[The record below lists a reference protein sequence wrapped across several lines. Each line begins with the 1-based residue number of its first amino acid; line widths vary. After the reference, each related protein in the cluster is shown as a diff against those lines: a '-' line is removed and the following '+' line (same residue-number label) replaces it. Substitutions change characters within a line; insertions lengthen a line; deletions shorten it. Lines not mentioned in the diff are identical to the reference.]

1 MLIDRCS
8 ALRAT
13 NLFQSNGTFEIL
25 YSQSIS
31 SCQIQFLKNN
41 FIGLIKETNI
51 TKPSKQCKF
60 CIYCLDKSFDQ
71 SGLSEWFSCQ
81 GGQGN
86 PWARALRWSGWFRW
100 SRWSLTTGQ
109 GGPGGPGGQG
119 GQGGPFCQCASGG
132 LGGPGGQCGQP

>member
-1 MLIDRCS
+1 MTASL
-8 ALRAT
+8 
-13 NLFQSNGTFEIL
+13 
-25 YSQSIS
+25 
-31 SCQIQFLKNN
+31 
-41 FIGLIKETNI
+41 

-81 GGQGN
+81 AGQGI

-100 SRWSLTTGQ
+100 SRWSLNTGQ
-109 GGPGGPGGQG
+109 GGPGGQG